1 MIQIIQILAN
11 IQNFIANFV
20 QILLECLIEAGT
32 ATKGLL
38 TILTHMLE
46 TKETEEE
53 GITRME
59 GEEMEEGVEDIKE
72 DIKEIVK
79 TTNPNIPQ
87 LLHVD
92 HKVGGRIIQNL
103 IPSEIGQ
110 NFFMI
115 LLLLLLSLIIVAT
128 LKIWTHNFPLS
139 TGYRK
144 GTSSNLLCQWI
155 FIMERTRIK

>member
-32 ATKGLL
+32 ATKGLM

-59 GEEMEEGVEDIKE
+59 GEEMEEGVEGINE
-72 DIKEIVK
+72 DSKEIVK

-103 IPSEIGQ
+103 IPSKIGQ
-110 NFFMI
+110 NFFM

-128 LKIWTHNFPLS
+128 LKIWTHNFPLL
-139 TGYRK
+139 TGYRR
-144 GTSSNLLCQWI
+144 GTLSNLLCQWI
-155 FIMERTRIK
+155 FIMDRTRIK